1 MCALQSCRG
10 VLFSA
15 SSDKVC
21 LAWDLRTLQRL
32 RTLEGHTSGVYA
44 LAVLGGHV
52 CSGSLDETVRV
63 WPRVAPLVDID

>member
-1 MCALQSCRG
+1 
-10 VLFSA
+10 
-15 SSDKVC
+15 
-21 LAWDLRTLQRL
+21 
-32 RTLEGHTSGVYA
+32 LEGHTSGVYA